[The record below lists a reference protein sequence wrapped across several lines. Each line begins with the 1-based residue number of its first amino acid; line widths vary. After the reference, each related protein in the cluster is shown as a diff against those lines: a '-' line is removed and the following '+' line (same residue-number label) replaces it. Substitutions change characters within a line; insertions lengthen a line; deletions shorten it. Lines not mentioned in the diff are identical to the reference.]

1 MLATDVVLVS
11 PFVTISYYSSDLA
24 LIRSLGPEELHVF
37 RPDWALAPFAPDA
50 ARDLTPERRR
60 LLELCVYQ
68 RGSVLLV
75 VAPQETLGLFDWV
88 HELLLGHIASTQ
100 SGSPPSQDSLAAA
113 CQAWERLPTLRVVH
127 PRYFSIIDQNRTKPP
142 ELTPRFG
149 APEVRKPPI
158 APTSTAPVAAAF
170 FAYSAIAVAFSARV
184 PPSCVRISGCLQM
197 PPCLTNKEVPL
208 ERDYRRVSP
217 PAGLPPELARS
228 SVDTILT
235 AMAGAIWH
243 EEEGKEEQDEQE
255 AQILLAHS
263 RQQRRDRANQYCA
276 LIDQEIEIIKE
287 KPDYANF
294 CKAL

>member
-1 MLATDVVLVS
+1 
-11 PFVTISYYSSDLA
+11 
-24 LIRSLGPEELHVF
+24 
-37 RPDWALAPFAPDA
+37 
-50 ARDLTPERRR
+50 
-60 LLELCVYQ
+60 
-68 RGSVLLV
+68 
-75 VAPQETLGLFDWV
+75 
-88 HELLLGHIASTQ
+88 
-100 SGSPPSQDSLAAA
+100 
-113 CQAWERLPTLRVVH
+113 
-127 PRYFSIIDQNRTKPP
+127 
-142 ELTPRFG
+142 
-149 APEVRKPPI
+149 
-158 APTSTAPVAAAF
+158 
-170 FAYSAIAVAFSARV
+170 
-184 PPSCVRISGCLQM
+184 M